1 MGMVMKSFER
11 MVYRTYLFTLIITAM
26 LLFSS
31 CGEVRY
37 VATSSQSTRIE
48 ESRGHDTCYL
58 TKVVRERVVERV
70 KDSTH
75 VVVDEE
81 GNEKSRS
88 RVRDRY
94 LFIENRD
101 SINYYRAVADSLR
114 ALRSDT
120 VQIPVPVERELTRW
134 ERTKMKVGEIIVEGF
149 GIFCLTAAVVWMI
162 RRRARQK
169 GGVA

>member
-1 MGMVMKSFER
+1 MDKVMKSFER
-11 MVYRTYLFTLIITAM
+11 MVCMTFLFILIITAM
-26 LLFSS
+26 LLFSG

-48 ESRGHDTCYL
+48 ESRGHDTVYL
-58 TKVVRERVVERV
+58 TKLVQERVVERV
-70 KDSTH
+70 KDSTN
-75 VVVDEE
+75 VVVDEY

-114 ALRSDT
+114 ALRTDT
-120 VQIPVPVERELTRW
+120 VEVPVPVERELTKW
-134 ERTKMKVGEIIVEGF
+134 ERTKMEAERIAVEVL
-149 GIFCLTAAVVWMI
+149 GIFGLTALVAWIV
-162 RRRARQK
+162 RRKGKQK
-169 GGVA
+169 GGV